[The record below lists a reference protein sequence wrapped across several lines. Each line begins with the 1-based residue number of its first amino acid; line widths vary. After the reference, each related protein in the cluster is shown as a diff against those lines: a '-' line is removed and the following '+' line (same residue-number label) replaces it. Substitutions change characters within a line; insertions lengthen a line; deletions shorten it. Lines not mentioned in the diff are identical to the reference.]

1 MDFSTV
7 KSITIPEGVVKQVAV
22 NGMVIWEEVLDEWS
36 LLFKAIDDGTYKE
49 KYAIGDTI
57 PLDLGDE
64 GIINMQIAAFDTD
77 TLSDGSGTAPVSFVG
92 KELLATSYRMN
103 PARSGSSGAYREG
116 TGCVGGWASCVLRSW
131 LSDSILPLI
140 PESVR
145 SHIVTVKK
153 TQKSCSSSAVLGG
166 QTCSD
171 QLWIP
176 SKEECYS
183 TDNTHTYVGLFPDAA
198 SRIKMKAGASD
209 ALVWWN
215 RTAVN
220 SQAMAFGAFSAAGGN
235 STSYAQYTRGVCLG
249 FCVK

>member
-1 MDFSTV
+1 
-7 KSITIPEGVVKQVAV
+7 
-22 NGMVIWEEVLDEWS
+22 
-36 LLFKAIDDGTYKE
+36 
-49 KYAIGDTI
+49 
-57 PLDLGDE
+57 
-64 GIINMQIAAFDTD
+64 MQIAAIDAD

-103 PARSGSSGAYREG
+103 PARAGSSSAYREG
-116 TGCVGGWASCVLRSW
+116 SGCVGGWAKCVLRSW

-140 PESVR
+140 PEPVR
-145 SHIVTVKK
+145 SHMVSVT
-153 TQKSCSSSAVLGG
+153 KSQMSCNSAAKLHG

-171 QLWIP
+171 LLWIP

-183 TDNTHTYVGLFPDAA
+183 TDSTHTYVGLFPDAA
-198 SRIKMKAGASD
+198 SRIKMKAGATS
-209 ALVWWN
+209 AFVWWN

-220 SQAMAFGAFSAAGGN
+220 SQAMAFGAFSATGAN

>member
-1 MDFSTV
+1 MIDFSAVTAV
-7 KSITIPEGVVKQVAV
+7 TIPEGAVKKITVA
-22 NGMVIWEEVLDEWS
+22 GEVIWEKSSSPWDAV
-36 LLFKAIDDGTYKE
+36 FAAIKDGTYKE
-49 KYAIGDTI
+49 KFAIGYQL
-57 PLDLGDE
+57 PLDLGEE
-64 GIINMQIAAFDTD
+64 GLLTMEIAAFDCD
-77 TLSDGSGTAPVSFVG
+77 PLSDGSGTAPITWVA

-116 TGCVGGWASCVLRSW
+116 SGCIGGWAECLLRSW

-140 PESVR
+140 PEPVR
-145 SHIVTVKK
+145 SHMVSVT
-153 TQKSCSSSAVLGG
+153 KSQMSCNSAAKLHG

-171 QLWIP
+171 LLWIP
-176 SKEECYS
+176 SKEECYDS
-183 TDNTHTYVGLFPDAA
+183 DGAYRGLFPDAA

-220 SQAMAFGAFSAAGGN
+220 STGFAFGTFTATGASG
-235 STSYAQYTRGVCLG
+235 TRYAQYSNGVCIG